1 MKKCIEENAKA
12 KSGNAGTWDEM
23 PISDFLKMKA
33 LLHSRPNLFV
43 FLIELLKMAGSNR
56 SMFVYLEYVS
66 IGTFLFFLSFICC
79 LARSKVIR
87 RC

>member
-23 PISDFLKMKA
+23 PISDFLKMKT
-33 LLHSRPNLFV
+33 LLHSRPNFFF

-56 SMFVYLEYVS
+56 SMFVGSRVREYWDIFIFVEFYL
-66 IGTFLFFLSFICC
+66 LS
-79 LARSKVIR
+79 R
-87 RC
+87 